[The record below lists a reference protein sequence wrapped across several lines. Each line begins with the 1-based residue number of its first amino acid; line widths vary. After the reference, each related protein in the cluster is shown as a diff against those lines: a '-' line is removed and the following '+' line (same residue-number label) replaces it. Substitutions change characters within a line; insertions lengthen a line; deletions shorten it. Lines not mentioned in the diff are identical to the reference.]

1 MTVLWS
7 FRLSCKLKDVLW
19 NTDSLLKNFQLY
31 QTSAKNMLY
40 TISWESGGMRTFLRL
55 SGAGD
60 LTWWSR
66 LPQALSDPPSTIW
79 GTFAGSQAPSC
90 RISTSEP
97 FVPQPFLSGIWLS
110 VSKPVVSRLFIWNE
124 SEARIGCCSDN
135 GSVLLNVSL
144 LWRAFGYCRLLWNL
158 CCLFQLWSFFKSNY
172 NISPYFPHH
181 QHQNGKKSFT
191 DGLQRSVL
199 GMVPPPHL
207 HSSRRSRKVEVE
219 KKCTRYG
226 CRLPA
231 PL

>member
-1 MTVLWS
+1 MPRICYAPELEQSTP
-7 FRLSCKLKDVLW
+7 
-19 NTDSLLKNFQLY
+19 
-31 QTSAKNMLY
+31 
-40 TISWESGGMRTFLRL
+40 ISWESGGMRTFLRL

-124 SEARIGCCSDN
+124 SEGLVVVQTMALFYSTFPSYEGFSDIAACCEIFVVCSD
-135 GSVLLNVSL
+135 SE
-144 LWRAFGYCRLLWNL
+144 AF
-158 CCLFQLWSFFKSNY
+158 FQSNY
-172 NISPYFPHH
+172 NISSYFPHH

-219 KKCTRYG
+219 KKCARYG

>member
-1 MTVLWS
+1 MIVVWS
-7 FRLSCKLKDVLW
+7 FSLSCKLKDVLC
-19 NTDSLLKNFQLY
+19 NTDSLLKKIKQVPRICYTPELE
-31 QTSAKNMLY
+31 QSTS
-40 TISWESGGMRTFLRL
+40 ISWESGGMRTFLRL

-172 NISPYFPHH
+172 NIFPYFPHH
-181 QHQNGKKSFT
+181 QYQMGRNR
-191 DGLQRSVL
+191 LQMGSKEVCSAWL
-199 GMVPPPHL
+199 PLPTSTLVE
-207 HSSRRSRKVEVE
+207 EVE
-219 KKCTRYG
+219 K
-226 CRLPA
+226 
-231 PL
+231 